1 MSILTPTQHLA
12 LTKLAHKGSQWLL
25 APALW
30 LKHPNLV
37 RWQIQLLEG
46 FSYRKLSHF
55 FYDALA
61 ASGLVER
68 YALGDVTGRTGVYGR
83 LRGNDEP
90 LQQGDRVEIYRPLR
104 ADPKVSRRQRA
115 KRRPR

>member
-1 MSILTPTQHLA
+1 MPPIDVSVVYA
-12 LTKLAHKGSQWLL
+12 GE
-25 APALW
+25 
-30 LKHPNLV
+30 NDVVRVDLV
-37 RWQIQLLEG
+37 LPDGACLG
-46 FSYRKLSHF
+46 
-55 FYDALA
+55 DALA

-104 ADPKVSRRQRA
+104 ADPKVSRRQRT

>member
-1 MSILTPTQHLA
+1 MPPIDVSVVYAGENDVVRVA
-12 LTKLAHKGSQWLL
+12 LVLPDDACLG
-25 APALW
+25 
-30 LKHPNLV
+30 
-37 RWQIQLLEG
+37 
-46 FSYRKLSHF
+46 
-55 FYDALA
+55 DALA

>member
-1 MSILTPTQHLA
+1 MPPIDVSVVYAGENDVERVA
-12 LTKLAHKGSQWLL
+12 LVLPDGACLG
-25 APALW
+25 
-30 LKHPNLV
+30 
-37 RWQIQLLEG
+37 
-46 FSYRKLSHF
+46 
-55 FYDALA
+55 DALA